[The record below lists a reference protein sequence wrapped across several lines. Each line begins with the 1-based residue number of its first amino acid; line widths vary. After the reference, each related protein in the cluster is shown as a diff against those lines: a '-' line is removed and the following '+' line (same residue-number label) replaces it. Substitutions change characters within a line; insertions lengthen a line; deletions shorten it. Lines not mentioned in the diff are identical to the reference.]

1 MAPRTSSKRI
11 GSGVGI
17 LALGVLL
24 VAAAPP
30 AARAELTLG
39 ATSVELQAKGF
50 GATLVEGG
58 DNGIIAFDDE
68 VRSASG
74 LFATSAGATVAIT
87 ATDDTLTIVANGDT
101 FLDPSGNNGALG
113 LSELKVGFC
122 TTAAAHFNVTLD
134 LEADATSSGSLVA
147 SYEGPGT
154 DDAIVAT
161 DDDAGPV
168 HRDLEGDLEPGACP
182 LVEVF
187 AALDIS
193 AFSSGLTASW
203 TLALTVTSG
212 TEGDAILWKGPREG
226 AFAEPGNWDPAV
238 VPGENDTALFKR
250 DTATVDVGGI
260 AAGGCAA
267 PARTIGAVRLDDADL
282 ELTGG
287 ALALSDTAL
296 EPPSLALRNRSEL
309 RVAGSGI
316 CAQSAA
322 VGVAG
327 RDSTLSVEDGGLLE
341 VAGRFSIAQ
350 GGDGA
355 FSAGDG
361 AVVKSVESRIGDGV
375 GFGFAQVSD
384 ATWESGNLAVG
395 LESSGQLFISQAG
408 RVESAQAF
416 VDRNLAA
423 NEDALVTIVNGVDDA
438 PTTWHVGSLEIGGRG
453 TVEVRKAG
461 LLETELTDDVLN
473 GEVVLGNALHGEATL
488 KIQGGGTADV
498 AADLSVGENGRGRL
512 ELVSD
517 ADGPARLEAAA
528 LILGRGDDATSAGLA
543 TVDDRAGVD
552 GDEVVTQTLRVP
564 DGAFAHG
571 FLLIGPRGGV
581 RTSGAA
587 GIGAGGGNGI
597 VGVLGD
603 DGVAPA
609 LTRWSVGQAII
620 VGAPDDGPENGVLG
634 IADGMVAVGSL
645 GTPGTVLVQK
655 RGAVN
660 ALGTPGRNI
669 LALAGGVIT
678 NHGAIRGPLTID
690 GRYDPDSTGTLVRE
704 LGDVEGGAA
713 RMAARSPAGAVLALA
728 QRARPQAPVFNAGP
742 IVFTGDAELGGKLV
756 LAFRGG
762 AAPKQGDAIRVLEVA
777 GDVIGDFA
785 EVAAEGLAPGAT
797 FDATVAGGALT
808 LVSLTDTT
816 ALPVVT
822 LKAKAKVKETKRG
835 GTKIKVLR
843 GGDRSTA
850 LAVGYKVGGTA
861 QSGADFEALSG
872 FVEIPAG
879 KKSATI
885 LVRPIADG
893 AFEPAE
899 TIEVELLPGDGYSV
913 GFASR
918 VSIALA
924 SKDR

>member
-1 MAPRTSSKRI
+1 MTPRNSW
-11 GSGVGI
+11 I

-24 VAAAPP
+24 LAAAPP

-39 ATSVELQAKGF
+39 ATSVELQAEGF

-58 DNGIIAFDDE
+58 DTGFTTFDDQ

-74 LFATSAGATVAIT
+74 AFATTAGATVAIT
-87 ATDDTLTIVANGDT
+87 VTDDTLTIVADGDT
-101 FLDPSGNNGALG
+101 FLDPTGNNGALG
-113 LSELKVGFC
+113 LSQLRVGFC
-122 TTAAAHFNVTLD
+122 TTTAAHFNVTLD
-134 LEADATSSGSLVA
+134 LEADATNAGSLVA
-147 SYEGPGT
+147 AYEGPGT
-154 DDAIVAT
+154 VDAIIVT
-161 DDDAGPV
+161 DDDAGPA
-168 HRDLEGDLEPGACP
+168 HRELEGDLEPGACP

-193 AFSSGLTASW
+193 AFASGLTASW
-203 TLALTVTSG
+203 TVALTVTSG
-212 TEGDAILWKGPREG
+212 TEGDAILWKGPPEG
-226 AFAEPGNWDPAV
+226 AFAVPGSWDPAV
-238 VPGENDTALFKR
+238 VPGANDTALFKR
-250 DTATVDVGGI
+250 DSAIVDVGGI

-267 PARTIGAVRLDDADL
+267 PARTIGGLHLDDADL

-287 ALALSDTAL
+287 ALALSDSAL
-296 EPPSLALRNRSEL
+296 APPSLALRNKSEL

-327 RDSTLSVEDGGLLE
+327 KDSTLSVEAGGLLE

-350 GGDGA
+350 GGDGN
-355 FSAGDG
+355 FSAGEG
-361 AVVKSVESRIGDGV
+361 AVVTSVESRIGDGV
-375 GFGFAQVSD
+375 GFGFAQVAD
-384 ATWESGNLAVG
+384 ATWETGNLAVG
-395 LESSGQLFISQAG
+395 LESSGQLFISQAA
-408 RVESAQAF
+408 RVESGQAF
-416 VDRNLAA
+416 VDQNLAA
-423 NEDALVTIVNGVDDA
+423 NEEALVTIVNGVDDA

-461 LLETELTDDVLN
+461 LLETELVDDVQN
-473 GEVVLGNALHGEATL
+473 GEIVLGNAPDGLATL
-488 KIQGGGTADV
+488 KIQAGGTADV
-498 AADLSVGENGRGRL
+498 AADLSVGENGHGRL

-517 ADGPARLEAAA
+517 AAGPARLEAAA
-528 LILGRGDDATSAGLA
+528 LIVGRGDDVNCGGIV
-543 TVDDRAGVD
+543 TVVDRAGVD

-564 DGAFAHG
+564 DGGFAHG
-571 FLLIGPRGGV
+571 FLEIGARGGV

-597 VGVLGD
+597 VGLLGE

-609 LTRWSVGQAII
+609 LTRWSVGQTIV
-620 VGAPDDGPENGVLG
+620 VGAPDDGPESGVLG
-634 IADGMVAVGSL
+634 IANGMVAVGAL

-660 ALGTPGRNI
+660 ALGPPGRNI

-690 GRYDPDSTGTLVRE
+690 GRYDPSSTGTLVRE
-704 LGDVEGGAA
+704 FGDVEGGAA

-728 QRARPQAPVFNAGP
+728 QRARPRAPAFHAGP
-742 IVFTGDAELGGKLV
+742 IVFTGDAELGGKL
-756 LAFRGG
+756 LLSFRGG

-777 GDVIGDFA
+777 GDVIGDFT
-785 EVAAEGLAPGAT
+785 EVATEGLAPGAT
-797 FDATVAGGALT
+797 FDATAAGGALT

-816 ALPVVT
+816 ALPVVA
-822 LKAKAKVKETKRG
+822 LKAKAKLKETKRG

-861 QSGADFEALSG
+861 QSGPDFEALSG
-872 FVEIPAG
+872 IVEIPAG

-893 AFEPAE
+893 AFEPGE
-899 TIEVELLPGDGYSV
+899 TIEVELLPGEGYSV
-913 GFASR
+913 GFASH
-918 VSIALA
+918 VSIALV